1 MIDARPLYRVLRAV
15 CAFVVS
21 LTVLFASPALAW
33 GPVGHAIVADIAE
46 AHLNPTARA
55 NIAKLLKQDGALR
68 LDDIASWADAIR
80 GDHPNTRSWHY
91 VDIPLGADGFKT
103 WRDCSARD
111 CLVVQLMRHIRVLDD
126 AEATPRSREAALK
139 FVVHLMG
146 DLHQPLHAADRDD
159 RGGNDTPLTYF
170 GHATNLHRIWD
181 STVIERAL
189 DLHTRADYQIDHG
202 AVQAAAR
209 RLDAEIRPVAA
220 RQWTRGTLP
229 LQRRDTVVAW
239 TNESHRLAR
248 AVAYGLLPEPPRAAH
263 WSSTYQKEA
272 WPYAKVQLQRGGRR
286 LAAMLNAVLG
296 LE

>member
-1 MIDARPLYRVLRAV
+1 MIDTRPLYRVSRAV
-15 CAFVVS
+15 FA
-21 LTVLFASPALAW
+21 LGLAMLLASPALAW

-46 AHLNPTARA
+46 VHLNPTARA
-55 NIAKLLKQDGALR
+55 HVARLLKQDGAR
-68 LDDIASWADAIR
+68 HLDEIASWADAIR
-80 GDHPNTRSWHY
+80 GDHPNTRPWHY
-91 VDIPLGADGFKT
+91 ADIPVSADGFKAT
-103 WRDCSARD
+103 RDCAARN
-111 CLVVQLMRHIRVLDD
+111 CLVLQLIRHIRVLDD
-126 AEATPRSREAALK
+126 TDATPRSREAALK
-139 FVVHLMG
+139 FVVHLIG

-248 AVAYGLLPEPPRAAH
+248 AVAYGLLPETPRAPD
-263 WSSTYQKEA
+263 WSNTYQKES

-296 LE
+296 PE